1 VTDLEHV
8 RRIVRL
14 QQEFAQLYAQLSI
27 LPHGSTQS
35 YNGSGARSSEHPGG
49 RRPSGEAHPEA
60 DRLLVAWTAARWDA
74 RAMERVL
81 EQGREDL
88 EAFKRSR
95 APEKTE
101 DPRALRRDI
110 QSKRGWTD
118 REVAQAMRLTVR
130 EVHEA
135 RLAAK
140 CCPAKGYPYVGCSVV
155 ELANRGNS
163 VRQIEGMLKISKS
176 VVDRTLRSAA

>member
-1 VTDLEHV
+1 LDHW
-8 RRIVRL
+8 RR
-14 QQEFAQLYAQLSI
+14 YT
-27 LPHGSTQS
+27 P
-35 YNGSGARSSEHPGG
+35 
-49 RRPSGEAHPEA
+49 
-60 DRLLVAWTAARWDA
+60 
-74 RAMERVL
+74 
-81 EQGREDL
+81 
-88 EAFKRSR
+88 
-95 APEKTE
+95 PEKAE
-101 DPRALRRDI
+101 DPKALKREI

-163 VRQIEGMLKISKS
+163 VRQIELMVGVSKS
-176 VVDRTLRSAA
+176 VVDRTLRKAA